1 MILCVCLCVWYHG
14 STKLQSQKWK
24 KLRALGE
31 EQITDIAN
39 DSDLDINSTFESS
52 LSKSKS

>member
-1 MILCVCLCVWYHG
+1 M
-14 STKLQSQKWK
+14 K
-24 KLRALGE
+24 KANE

-39 DSDLDINSTFESS
+39 DSDLDINATLKSS